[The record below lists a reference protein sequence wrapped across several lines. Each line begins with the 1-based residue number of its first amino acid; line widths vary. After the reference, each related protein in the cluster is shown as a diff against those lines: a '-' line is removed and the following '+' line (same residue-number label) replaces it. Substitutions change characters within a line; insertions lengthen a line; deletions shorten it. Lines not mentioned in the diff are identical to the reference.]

1 LTQLSRISDQLPR
14 ARHRLSGSTASL
26 LIAQPARREP
36 TSAELA
42 RAAEQ
47 DLYAESDRSGR
58 ARVSI
63 HVEVTHPRLDTHFDV
78 IEAEVIEAE
87 VIEAEAGPVEQ
98 AAPERKPIP
107 MLALAAPEGSSH
119 SAAFEVSPHLTSD
132 AFVGYAAERAFGAY
146 AAQRASVS
154 AQPASAT
161 RLLNV
166 RA

>member
-1 LTQLSRISDQLPR
+1 MTQLSRISDQLPR

-87 VIEAEAGPVEQ
+87 AGPVEQ

-119 SAAFEVSPHLTSD
+119 SAALEVSPHLTSD